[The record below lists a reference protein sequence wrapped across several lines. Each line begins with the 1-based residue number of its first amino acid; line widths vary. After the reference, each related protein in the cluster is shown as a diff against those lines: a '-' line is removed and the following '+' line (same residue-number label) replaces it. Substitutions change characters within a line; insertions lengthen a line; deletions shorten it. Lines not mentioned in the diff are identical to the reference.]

1 MTGCWNNFVAFKLNS
16 IYMEKKNFLKY
27 FKGGLMILMLSLI
40 FASCDKKEDVEED
53 EPNTNP
59 KNIIGRWQKS
69 QMEYEDKTW
78 GVGDLDEFWIFK
90 SDGSFQNEDSGETTT
105 VGTYKINGNIL
116 SIYSHSID
124 DPNELENFSGEFY
137 FSNGHMFYD
146 YYDLETGEE
155 SKVLFKKM

>member
-1 MTGCWNNFVAFKLNS
+1 
-16 IYMEKKNFLKY
+16 MEKKNFLMY
-27 FKGGLMILMLSLI
+27 LKGGLMILMLSLM

-69 QMEYEDKTW
+69 QMEYEDNTW
-78 GVGDLDEFWIFK
+78 GPGDLNEFWIFM
-90 SDGSFQNEDSGETTT
+90 SDGSFQNEDGGEITA

-116 SIYSHSID
+116 SIYSHSVD

>member
-1 MTGCWNNFVAFKLNS
+1 
-16 IYMEKKNFLKY
+16 
-27 FKGGLMILMLSLI
+27 MILMLSLM
-40 FASCDKKEDVEED
+40 FASCDKMDDVYED

-78 GVGDLDEFWIFK
+78 GVVDLDEFWIFT
-90 SDGSFQNEDSGETTT
+90 SEGSFQNEDGGEITA
-105 VGTYKINGNIL
+105 VRTYKINGNIL
-116 SIYSHSID
+116 SIYSHSVD

-146 YYDLETGEE
+146 YYDLETGEV
-155 SKVLFKKM
+155 SKVLFKKVTQKSVKNKSRQDNS